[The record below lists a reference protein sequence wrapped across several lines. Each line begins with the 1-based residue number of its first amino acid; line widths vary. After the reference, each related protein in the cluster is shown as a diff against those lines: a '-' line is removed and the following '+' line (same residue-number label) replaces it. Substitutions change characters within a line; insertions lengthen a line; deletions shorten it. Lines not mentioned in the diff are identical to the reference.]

1 MCGGGGSSAPIDTY
15 RGPPGPGT
23 GIGTIPIGYGN
34 YQDAAKALMSTG
46 KTYGQLAS
54 LAAQNMQG
62 QAPMAAPPAPQ
73 SAFDG
78 GIGQYLAAGGASPAM
93 GQSPATSAIGQL
105 EAEYDPRTSAMEML
119 ESYEPAFEARPLSYY
134 TPGAIEAMEK
144 AKEEAE
150 AERAREAARRA
161 SRSSSRGGGGR
172 DMSPNRGSGVGY
184 RGLGDMF
191 DGGGPQSSTIG
202 GRGFQGPN
210 MDGSAGNDGPNGGF
224 FGGMF

>member
-1 MCGGGGSSAPIDTY
+1 MCGGGGGISDLVNTSDA
-15 RGPPGPGT
+15 PPGPGAN
-23 GIGTIPIGYGN
+23 IGNVPIGYGN

-46 KTYGQLAS
+46 KTYGQMAS

-78 GIGQYLAAGGASPAM
+78 GIGQYLASGGASPAM

-134 TPGAIEAMEK
+134 TPSAMEALEK
-144 AKEEAE
+144 ANKEAE
-150 AERAREAARRA
+150 AK
-161 SRSSSRGGGGR
+161 RSSQLLNRRGGG
-172 DMSPNRGSGVGY
+172 DRGNNVG
-184 RGLGDMF
+184 
-191 DGGGPQSSTIG
+191 G
-202 GRGFQGPN
+202 GRGGIGFG
-210 MDGSAGNDGPNGGF
+210 GGGGYGGF
-224 FGGMF
+224 GGNGSSGRGGGFGGIGVGGLY

>member
-34 YQDAAKALMSTG
+34 YQDAAKALLSTG

-134 TPGAIEAMEK
+134 TPSAMEALEK
-144 AKEEAE
+144 ANEEAGFG
-150 AERAREAARRA
+150 AGAGRA
-161 SRSSSRGGGGR
+161 SQLLNRRGGG
-172 DMSPNRGSGVGY
+172 DRGNNVG
-184 RGLGDMF
+184 
-191 DGGGPQSSTIG
+191 G
-202 GRGFQGPN
+202 GRGGIGFG
-210 MDGSAGNDGPNGGF
+210 GGGGYGGF
-224 FGGMF
+224 GGNGSSGRGGGFGGIGVGGLY